1 MERERDERRE
11 ERRVVFGY
19 PGNGPV
25 SLIKT
30 FNERHIIDYL

>member
-11 ERRVVFGY
+11 ERHAAFGY
-19 PGNGPV
+19 SGNGPV